1 METNFLTRIV
11 EQKRSKLKRK
21 KQECPRVPEQ
31 SVRPAAKKPSNQR
44 PFFLALDRSDRLNF
58 IAEIKRASPSRGL
71 LRAHVDP
78 VELGLTYESHGSA
91 AISVLTEEDHF
102 LGSLEDLKQ
111 VRQSVS
117 CPILRKDFI

>member
-44 PFFLALDRSDRLNF
+44 PFFLALDRNDRLNF

-71 LRAHVDP
+71 LRAYVDP
-78 VELGLTYESHGSA
+78 GELGMTYESHGAA
-91 AISVLTEEDHF
+91 AITVLYDK
-102 LGSLEDLKQ
+102 SN
-111 VRQSVS
+111 
-117 CPILRKDFI
+117 